1 MLNKIEGILF
11 LILALLLAL
20 IGSFFY
26 TPVRENFIS
35 HLLQPGAFPDSVS
48 KPLLYGD
55 YPLQKGAL
63 GLSDLNSKSLSAY
76 YPVFPSSYLQR
87 TNNVRYWA
95 TPNDGT
101 CSPANMC
108 GTLYDNKTLNIHK
121 FPKMIPFSSKQTRVN
136 MYTFDEDA
144 PSDVA
149 GNNC

>member
-1 MLNKIEGILF
+1 MLNKIDGILF

-35 HLLQPGAFPDSVS
+35 NLLQPATFPESVS
-48 KPLLYGD
+48 KPILYGD

-108 GTLYDNKTLNIHK
+108 GTLYNNKTFNINK
-121 FPKMIPFSSKQTRVN
+121 FPKMVPFSSKQTRVN
-136 MYTFDEDA
+136 MYAFDQDA
-144 PSDVA
+144 PSDI
-149 GNNC
+149 GGTNC

>member
-1 MLNKIEGILF
+1 MLNKVDGILF

-35 HLLQPGAFPDSVS
+35 QLLQPATCPERVS

-55 YPLQKGAL
+55 YPLQKGVL

-108 GTLYDNKTLNIHK
+108 GTLYDNKILNIPK
-121 FPKMIPFSSKQTRVN
+121 FPKMVPFSSKQTRVN
-136 MYTFDEDA
+136 MYAFDQDA
-144 PSDVA
+144 PVA
-149 GNNC
+149 GTNC

>member
-1 MLNKIEGILF
+1 MLNKLDGILF

-35 HLLQPGAFPDSVS
+35 NLLEPGVFPESVS

-55 YPLQKGAL
+55 YPLQKGVL
-63 GLSDLNSKSLSAY
+63 GLSDLDSRAMSAY

-108 GTLYDNKTLNIHK
+108 DTLYDNKKIEIHK
-121 FPKMIPFSSKQTRVN
+121 FPTLIPFSSKQTRVN
-136 MYTFDEDA
+136 MYGFDQDT
-144 PSDVA
+144 PSDIG

>member
-1 MLNKIEGILF
+1 MLNRVDGLLF

-26 TPVRENFIS
+26 TPVRENFIT
-35 HLLQPGAFPDSVS
+35 HLLQPGTFPESVS
-48 KPLLYGD
+48 KPILYGD

-101 CSPANMC
+101 CAPANVC
-108 GTLYDNKTLNIHK
+108 GTLYNNKTFNIRK
-121 FPKMIPFSSKQTRVN
+121 FPRMIPFSSKQTRVN
-136 MYTFDEDA
+136 MYAFDEDA
-144 PSDVA
+144 SFDIG

>member
-1 MLNKIEGILF
+1 MLNKVDGILF

-35 HLLQPGAFPDSVS
+35 NLLQPGTFPESVS

-55 YPLQKGAL
+55 YPLQKGVL

-108 GTLYDNKTLNIHK
+108 GTLYNNKTLNIPK
-121 FPKMIPFSSKQTRVN
+121 FPRMVPFSSKQTRVN
-136 MYTFDEDA
+136 MYTFDEYA

-149 GNNC
+149 GTNC

>member
-1 MLNKIEGILF
+1 MLNKLDGILF

-20 IGSFFY
+20 IRSFFY

-35 HLLQPGAFPDSVS
+35 NLLEPGVFPESVS

-55 YPLQKGAL
+55 YPLQKGVL
-63 GLSDLNSKSLSAY
+63 GLSDLDSRAMSAY

-95 TPNDGT
+95 TPNDGM

-108 GTLYDNKTLNIHK
+108 DTLYDNKKIEIHK
-121 FPKMIPFSSKQTRVN
+121 FPTLIPFSSKQTRVN
-136 MYTFDEDA
+136 MYGFDEDT
-144 PSDVA
+144 PSDIG
-149 GNNC
+149 GNSC

>member
-1 MLNKIEGILF
+1 MLNKVDGILF

-35 HLLQPGAFPDSVS
+35 HLLQPGTFPESVS
-48 KPLLYGD
+48 KPILYGD
-55 YPLQKGAL
+55 YPLQNGVL
-63 GLSDLNSKSLSAY
+63 GLSELNSKSLSAF

-108 GTLYDNKTLNIHK
+108 GMLYDNKTLNIPK
-121 FPKMIPFSSKQTRVN
+121 FPRMVPFSSKDTRVN
-136 MYTFDEDA
+136 MYAFDENA
-144 PSDVA
+144 NSDVA
-149 GNNC
+149 GTSC

>member
-1 MLNKIEGILF
+1 MLNKVDGILF

-35 HLLQPGAFPDSVS
+35 NLLQPGIFPESVS
-48 KPLLYGD
+48 KPILYGD
-55 YPLQKGAL
+55 YPLQNGVL
-63 GLSDLNSKSLSAY
+63 GLSELNSKSLSAF

-101 CSPANMC
+101 CAPANMC
-108 GTLYDNKTLNIHK
+108 GMLYDNKTLNISK
-121 FPKMIPFSSKQTRVN
+121 FPRMVPFSSKDTRVN
-136 MYTFDEDA
+136 MYAFDESA
-144 PSDVA
+144 NSDVA
-149 GNNC
+149 GTSC

>member
-1 MLNKIEGILF
+1 MLNKIDGILF

-35 HLLQPGAFPDSVS
+35 HLLQPGTFPESVS
-48 KPLLYGD
+48 KPILYGD

-63 GLSDLNSKSLSAY
+63 GLSDLNSRSLSAY
-76 YPVFPSSYLQR
+76 YPVFPNSYLQR

-108 GTLYDNKTLNIHK
+108 GTLYDNKTLSIHK
-121 FPKMIPFSSKQTRVN
+121 FPKMVPFSSKQMRVN
-136 MYTFDEDA
+136 MYTFDVDA
-144 PSDVA
+144 QSDIA
-149 GNNC
+149 GNIC

>member
-1 MLNKIEGILF
+1 MLNKVDGILF
-11 LILALLLAL
+11 LILALLFAL

-35 HLLQPGAFPDSVS
+35 NLLQPGVFPESVS
-48 KPLLYGD
+48 KPILYGE
-55 YPLQKGAL
+55 YPLQKGVL

-95 TPNDGT
+95 TPNDGM

-108 GTLYDNKTLNIHK
+108 GTLYDNKMLNIPK
-121 FPKMIPFSSKQTRVN
+121 FPRMVPFSSKQTRVN
-136 MYTFDEDA
+136 MFAFDEGA
-144 PSDVA
+144 NSDVA

>member
-1 MLNKIEGILF
+1 MLNKVDGILF

-35 HLLQPGAFPDSVS
+35 HLLQPGTFPESVS
-48 KPLLYGD
+48 KPILYGD
-55 YPLQKGAL
+55 YPLQNGVL
-63 GLSDLNSKSLSAY
+63 GLSELNSKSLSAF

-101 CSPANMC
+101 CAPANMC
-108 GTLYDNKTLNIHK
+108 GMLYDNKTLNIPK
-121 FPKMIPFSSKQTRVN
+121 FPRMVPFSSKDTRVN
-136 MYTFDEDA
+136 MYAFDENA
-144 PSDVA
+144 NSDVA
-149 GNNC
+149 GTSC

>member
-1 MLNKIEGILF
+1 MLNKVDGVLF

-35 HLLQPGAFPDSVS
+35 NLLQPGIFPESVS
-48 KPLLYGD
+48 KPILYGD
-55 YPLQKGAL
+55 YPLQKGVL
-63 GLSDLNSKSLSAY
+63 GLSDLNSKSLSAF
-76 YPVFPSSYLQR
+76 YPVFPSSYLQQ

-95 TPNDGT
+95 TPNDGK

-108 GTLYDNKTLNIHK
+108 GTLYDNKTINIPN
-121 FPKMIPFSSKQTRVN
+121 FPKMVPFSSKQTRVN
-136 MYTFDEDA
+136 MYAFDQDA

-149 GNNC
+149 GTSC

>member
-1 MLNKIEGILF
+1 MLNKVDGILF

-35 HLLQPGAFPDSVS
+35 NLLQPGVFPESVS
-48 KPLLYGD
+48 KPILYGD
-55 YPLQKGAL
+55 YPLQKGVL
-63 GLSDLNSKSLSAY
+63 GLSDLNIKSLSAY

-95 TPNDGT
+95 TPNDGM

-108 GTLYDNKTLNIHK
+108 GTLYDNKMLNIPK
-121 FPKMIPFSSKQTRVN
+121 FPRMVPFSSKQTRVN
-136 MYTFDEDA
+136 MYAFDQDA